1 MFRRVFIAVL
11 TVVFS
16 LAFLFTLASALTP
29 SSAVALAI
37 PANSPSAC
45 NIVNA
50 DIVTDTIWTADCYR
64 IVTSTVAIQP
74 GAILTIAPATTTR
87 VEFEPGSRLA
97 VMGNLQALGAAARPI
112 TFTAALTQTPC
123 AWNGIIF
130 DTNSPNYLN
139 VIQYSTIEYACTGV
153 LIGGARYLTIV
164 SNTLR
169 YNGDASS
176 LDGGIGGITDWTE
189 IEYNNIYSNSN
200 GVALNKS
207 FYNTVFSNT
216 IHDNAGYGIFFAQVA
231 STPGGSNNDID
242 NNEIFGSGQAALQL
256 EDGSSNNVDYNSV
269 YRNNDGAIV
278 LVKQNT
284 PSVQYNHVYTNGLA
298 SSVYRAGIFITG
310 GNSLPFLARNVI
322 LDSRADAI
330 ALDSSV
336 IPSLPFPSLVSIN
349 ALCSV
354 PALELRNSS
363 SQINV
368 NAPGNWWGTNTP
380 ASGVNYLN
388 ASVSDPIVLSVTLAS
403 NRLPADS
410 TATTVVTITL
420 RDSSGNTVS
429 KPNRSTDPD
438 ARRITLQTSLGSINP
453 TVVDVN
459 DQGVA
464 TATLT
469 AVPVIGSGSITA
481 TAFCNYPIA
490 GAFEITQTNVAI
502 AKTSPLTQVVA
513 GGLVTYTIS
522 YSNPSGVVAPN
533 VVITDSLSAG
543 LSYAGDTSGY
553 PANVVAN
560 RVTWSIGALPAG
572 TVRSFVLT
580 TTVSAINTVC
590 GQVLTNTAAIG
601 TSALESNYADNSNT
615 APPISIICP
624 NVAITKTAAITQVY
638 QGSLGSSIT
647 YAITY
652 SNAGNAVAPGVVITD
667 LLPSGMVYVGDSS
680 GFTPAMSGNQIVWS
694 VGALA
699 PGLARSFIL
708 TASVPALGA
717 NCRVFVPNTV
727 SIGTPAAE
735 STYADN
741 TASTSSLNVICAE
754 WAIAKTAVRPS
765 GPPAQP
771 IDFTIVYTNN
781 STATL
786 SGAIITDQLPVNTIY
801 VSDTSGLPVV
811 SSGNLL
817 TWTLPAL
824 TPGAAGSFLLRVQY
838 TGASNNVIITNTAC
852 ISSALFDSNPTNNCS
867 SATYLVQSQVDVVVV
882 KDDDVGPISPSAM
895 TIGHKAAAFDLMAR
909 QRRVSAPTVH
919 RAYVNPGDIVTYTIA
934 VVNVSN
940 FTATN
945 FILTETLPLYMNYVG
960 SGWTFLS
967 GRTYTRSVGT
977 LYPGDGRIY
986 YFVTQVYTS
995 VPSSVHNLINY
1006 ICGFGSE
1013 ADINPDDN
1021 CHYEDTPLAP
1031 RPVTNIVFLP
1041 LILKNFQAPPPVLLP
1056 RVFFTSLT
1064 YHVSEAAP
1072 AATISV
1078 KLDKPW
1084 TQPVTV
1090 DYHTEDGTATAGKD
1104 YTPTLG
1110 TLTFA
1115 PGQVITTFSVGIISD
1130 TLTEYWETV
1139 SLILSNPHN
1148 AQIGYPGVATLYI
1161 DDVRPCVVPSSTL
1174 VSLYSPMDVAYDAGT
1189 DRLFIANR
1197 DGPAGGSLNVAVIS
1211 PTLQT
1216 TIPVTGLLSAQ
1227 GVAQD
1232 IVRHRLYVA
1241 GWDWLNVLNS
1251 DTYSRVVT
1259 VTLRVD
1265 PKVEVK
1271 AHAVAYNPNNN
1282 KIYVTGFGDNS
1293 ITIID
1298 ANTLSVT
1305 ARLIDSIGNPLLEPS
1320 YIAIEPNT
1328 NKVYVT
1334 NHAHGRPSGWVTVIS
1349 TTNQIVKTIYPD
1361 PGGELYGAAV
1371 DPVHGQVYVAAINA
1385 ANIYVINAAT
1395 DTQLGSFQVRRW
1407 SDNQPVPL
1415 RMIAV
1420 NPNPGLGT
1428 KIRVWLTS
1436 SSTEI
1441 NGLDNVISLTGN
1453 WPNLEPPALGADL
1466 PPSPER
1472 GIRFDLVNKY
1482 LFIASAASN
1491 KVTILRDTPETQ
1503 QCLWPFVEPRGPTLS
1518 SLYVVVNQTTP

>member
-1 MFRRVFIAVL
+1 MLRRTLAAL
-11 TVVFS
+11 LVVACS
-16 LAFLFTLASALTP
+16 LAALLVVNGMLASPAP
-29 SSAVALAI
+29 VAR
-37 PANSPSAC
+37 ANSVQSPDACITIDSDVTTNTTWSAEC
-45 NIVNA
+45 YH
-50 DIVTDTIWTADCYR
+50 IVTN
-64 IVTSTVAIQP
+64 TVEIQS
-74 GAILTIAPATTTR
+74 GVMLTITPPLTGTR
-87 VEFEPGSRLA
+87 VEFETKARLSVA
-97 VMGNLQALGAAARPI
+97 GTLLALGDPARPI
-112 TFTAALTQTPC
+112 TFTSAVTQTRC
-123 AWNGIIF
+123 AWQGIVVA
-130 DTNSPNYLN
+130 NNPQSLRL
-139 VIQYSTIEYACTGV
+139 QYSTIEYACTGV
-153 LIGGARYLTIV
+153 TSNDADELIIV
-164 SNTLR
+164 SNTFR
-169 YNGDASS
+169 YLGDSGTF
-176 LDGGIGGITDWTE
+176 DGAIGSDTDNST
-189 IEYNNIYSNSN
+189 IANNTIYSSSN
-200 GVALNKS
+200 GIVLNES
-207 FYNTVFSNT
+207 SGNSILHNT
-216 IHDNAGYGIFFAQVA
+216 IYDIDGYGIALIRQ
-231 STPGGSNNDID
+231 TTTGGNRNTVGD
-242 NNEIFGSGQAALQL
+242 NIIYRARTGLRL
-256 EDGSSNNVDYNSV
+256 EDGSSNQVLTNSLTL
-269 YRNNDGAIV
+269 NTDGGIYLDRQGLTTVA
-278 LVKQNT
+278 
-284 PSVQYNHVYTNGLA
+284 YNHVYTNGGGA
-298 SSVYRAGIFITG
+298 AYRGSIFITG
-310 GNSLPFLARNVI
+310 TGSFPTVQRNVV
-322 LDSRADAI
+322 LDGFSDAV
-330 ALDSSV
+330 AVDASATMNTSQY
-336 IPSLPFPSLVSIN
+336 N
-349 ALCSV
+349 ALCATASNSY
-354 PALELRNSS
+354 ELRNNSS
-363 SQINV
+363 TNV
-368 NAPGNWWGTNTP
+368 NVPNNWWGTNTP
-380 ASGVNYLN
+380 LSGVNYIGQATL
-388 ASVSDPIVLSVTLAS
+388 SDPIVLSITLGAT
-403 NRLPADS
+403 RLPADAS
-410 TATTVVTITL
+410 ATTIVTVTL
-420 RDSSGNTVS
+420 RDSLNNTVPA
-429 KPNRSTDPD
+429 PNRAGDPN
-438 ARRITLQTSLGSINP
+438 ARRIALQTTLGSINP
-453 TVVDVN
+453 AVVDVN

-464 TATLT
+464 TAVLT
-469 AVPVIGSGSITA
+469 AVPQVGTGVITA

-490 GAFEITQTNVAI
+490 AAFEITQTNVTI

-522 YSNPSGVVAPN
+522 YSNPSSVVAPN
-533 VVITDSLSAG
+533 VVITDSLPAG
-543 LSYAGDTSGY
+543 LNYAGDTSGY
-553 PANVVAN
+553 PANVAAN
-560 RVTWSIGALPAG
+560 RITWSIGALPAG

-601 TSALESNYADNSNT
+601 TSALESNYADNSST

-638 QGSLGSSIT
+638 QVSSGSSIT

-667 LLPSGMVYVGDSS
+667 LLPAGMVYVGDNS
-680 GFTPAMSGNQIVWS
+680 GFTPAMNGNQIVWS
-694 VGALA
+694 VGVLA

-717 NCRVFVPNTV
+717 NCRVFAPNAV

-765 GPPAQP
+765 GPPTQP
-771 IDFTIVYTNN
+771 IDFTIIYTNN
-781 STATL
+781 STVTL

-801 VSDTSGLPVV
+801 ISDTSGLPVV

-824 TPGAAGSFLLRVQY
+824 TPGAAQSFLLRVQY
-838 TGASNNVIITNTAC
+838 TGASNNVIVTNTAC

-882 KDDDVGPISPSAM
+882 KDDDVGPISSSAR
-895 TIGHKAAAFDLMAR
+895 TIGHKAAAFDLLAQ
-909 QRRVSAPTVH
+909 QRRVTAPTVH

-940 FTATN
+940 YTATN

-960 SGWTFLS
+960 SGWTFLG
-967 GRTYTRSVGT
+967 GRTYTQSVGT
-977 LYPGDGRIY
+977 LYPGGGRIY

-995 VPSSVHNLINY
+995 VPSSVRNLINY
-1006 ICGFGSE
+1006 VCGFGSE

-1021 CHYEDTPLAP
+1021 CHYEDTPL
-1031 RPVTNIVFLP
+1031 RGPVTNTVFLP
-1041 LILKNFQAPPPVLLP
+1041 LILKNYRAVEPL
-1056 RVFFTSLT
+1056 RVSFTSLT

-1197 DGPAGGSLNVAVIS
+1197 DGPQGGSLYTAIIS
-1211 PTLQT
+1211 PTPQIT
-1216 TIPVTGLLSAQ
+1216 HIVTDLLSAQ

-1232 IVRHRLYVA
+1232 SARHRLYVI

-1251 DTYSRVVT
+1251 DTYSVVAT
-1259 VTLRVD
+1259 ITLGSGVN
-1265 PKVEVK
+1265 
-1271 AHAVAYNPNNN
+1271 AHAVAYNPNNS
-1282 KIYVTGFGDNS
+1282 KIYVTGYGDNS
-1293 ITIID
+1293 ITIVD
-1298 ANTLSVT
+1298 ANTLSVIT
-1305 ARLIDSIGNPLLEPS
+1305 RLTNSTTHPLLEPS
-1320 YIAIEPNT
+1320 YIALEPNT

-1334 NHAHGRPSGWVTVIS
+1334 NHAHGRPSGWVTVVEGF
-1349 TTNQIVKTIYPD
+1349 TNQIAKTIYPD

-1371 DPVHGQVYVAAINA
+1371 DPVHGHVYIAAINT
-1385 ANIYVINAAT
+1385 ANIYVIDAAT

-1420 NPNPGLGT
+1420 NPNPGVGT
-1428 KIRVWLTS
+1428 KVRLWLTS
-1436 SSTEI
+1436 SSTED

-1466 PPSPER
+1466 PHSPER
-1472 GIRFDLVNKY
+1472 GIRFDPVNKY

-1491 KVTILRDTPETQ
+1491 RVTILRDTPETQ
-1503 QCLWPFVEPRGPTLS
+1503 QCLWPFVEPRGPTRATG
-1518 SLYVVVNQTTP
+1518 LYVVVNQTTR